1 MSLPVDTIICWQV
14 LGKSIAGSL
23 RCVLVVLFHLCSGMH
38 GCLQMKVRQSLS
50 ALYSLIWALW
60 CDNINIKVK
69 LYHVV
74 IETRGNNRERQL
86 IEDKLSNRSEKKKV
100 GTVATVP
107 F

>member
-38 GCLQMKVRQSLS
+38 VRQSLS

-60 CDNINIKVK
+60 YYNINIKVK

-100 GTVATVP
+100 GTVVTVP
-107 F
+107 V